1 MLFRKL
7 EKEVNYNKNKPEQK
21 VFSKKD
27 LLLIFQVHDHRST
40 LLQLFSWQKHFEKDI
55 SLSKIHMKNHFN
67 LQIFS
72 SAWKALI

>member
-1 MLFRKL
+1 MWISFIDLGTAAYEVLFRKL

-40 LLQLFSWQKHFEKDI
+40 LL
-55 SLSKIHMKNHFN
+55 
-67 LQIFS
+67 
-72 SAWKALI
+72 